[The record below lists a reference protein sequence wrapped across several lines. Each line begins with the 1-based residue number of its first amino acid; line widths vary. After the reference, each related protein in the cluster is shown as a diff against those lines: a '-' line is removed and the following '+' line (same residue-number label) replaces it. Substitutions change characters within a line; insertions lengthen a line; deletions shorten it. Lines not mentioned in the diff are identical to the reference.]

1 MGKNI
6 NITDMIIIGVIF
18 LAAGALVYKVVA
30 AKKNSPCNSA
40 EYTRLLKNLA
50 GVTAQESAYRLK
62 AAEYSALL
70 KIFSVDELLVN
81 NAISPL

>member
-6 NITDMIIIGVIF
+6 VIIDMIIIGVIF
-18 LAAGALVYKVVA
+18 LAAGALAYKVVA
-30 AKKNSPCNSA
+30 DKKNSPCNSA
-40 EYTRLLKNLA
+40 EYTQLLKKLA
-50 GVTAQESAYRLK
+50 DVAAQESAYRLK

-70 KIFSVDELLVN
+70 KIFSANELLVN